1 MKFSSYLLIL
11 FIFLFLF
18 LFQSSNSSNLI
29 SQSCKEAS
37 KNDPNL
43 KYDFCVE
50 SLEDA
55 SSKLQP
61 PPTNLE
67 GLVCMSTQLTKS
79 NGSNM
84 VSIISKLL
92 KDKSYDEYVKA
103 CLRDCFDLYSDS
115 LSDLDD
121 AVVAIKQKDFD
132 TAAIKLS
139 ASLDNSDTCED
150 QFKEKKGEISPLT
163 KENQVHFQLNVISLA
178 FLQMFRQHY

>member
-1 MKFSSYLLIL
+1 MKFSSYLLIF
-11 FIFLFLF
+11 FIFLF
-18 LFQSSNSSNLI
+18 LFQSSSSSNLI

-43 KYDFCVE
+43 KYGFCVE

-79 NGSNM
+79 NASNM

-92 KDKSYDEYVKA
+92 KDKSYDQYVKA

-121 AVVAIKQKDFD
+121 AVVAFKQKDFD

-139 ASLDNSDTCED
+139 ASLDNSETCED
-150 QFKEKKGEISPLT
+150 QFKEKKGETSPLT
-163 KENQVHFQLNVISLA
+163 KENQVYFQLNMICLA
-178 FLQMFRQHY
+178 FLQMLRQHY